1 MSRNSLKL
9 EYNNIKMRTD
19 INKNALLVSLI
30 VACEKALDDNPI
42 FDFVEGEGHYI
53 SDTLVEIRE
62 RELAKAEIEVFYGKE
77 VYDAILSIRDDEE
90 MKNCINYAMIKIDEF
105 YKNQSQEDFQKAKQ
119 IANKLY
125 KSEMIQCQGTV

>member
-9 EYNNIKMRTD
+9 ECNNIKMRTD

-42 FDFVEGEGHYI
+42 FYLVEGEGHYI
-53 SDTLVEIRE
+53 SDALVEIRE
-62 RELAKAEIEVFYGKE
+62 RELTKAQMEVFYGKE
-77 VYDAILSIRDDEE
+77 VYDAILSIGDDEE
-90 MKNCINYAMIKIDEF
+90 MQNCINYAMIKIDEF
-105 YKNQSQEDFQKAKQ
+105 YKNQSQEDFEKATQ

-125 KSEMIQCQGTV
+125 KK

>member
-9 EYNNIKMRTD
+9 ECNNIKMRTD
-19 INKNALLVSLI
+19 INKNALLVSMF

-42 FDFVEGEGHYI
+42 FYLVEGEGHYI

-62 RELAKAEIEVFYGKE
+62 RELTKAQLEVFYGKE
-77 VYDAILSIRDDEE
+77 VSDSILSIRDDEE
-90 MKNCINYAMIKIDEF
+90 RQNFIKYAMSKIDEF
-105 YKNQSQEDFQKAKQ
+105 YKNQSQEDLEKAKQ

-125 KSEMIQCQGTV
+125 KK

>member
-1 MSRNSLKL
+1 MARKSLKS
-9 EYNNIKMRTD
+9 ECNNIKMRTD

-42 FDFVEGEGHYI
+42 FYLVEGEGHYI

-62 RELAKAEIEVFYGKE
+62 RELTKAQLEVFYGKE
-77 VYDAILSIRDDEE
+77 VSDAILSIGDDEE
-90 MKNCINYAMIKIDEF
+90 MQNCINYAMLKIDEF
-105 YKNQSQEDFQKAKQ
+105 YKNQPQEAIEKATQ

-125 KSEMIQCQGTV
+125 KK

>member
-9 EYNNIKMRTD
+9 ECNNIKMRTD

-30 VACEKALDDNPI
+30 VACERALDDNPI
-42 FDFVEGEGHYI
+42 FAFVEGEGYYI

-62 RELAKAEIEVFYGKE
+62 RELTKAQMEVFYGKE
-77 VYDAILSIRDDEE
+77 VSDSILSIRDDEE
-90 MKNCINYAMIKIDEF
+90 RQNFIKYAMSKIDEF
-105 YKNQSQEDFQKAKQ
+105 YKNQSQEDLEKAKQ

-125 KSEMIQCQGTV
+125 KK

>member
-1 MSRNSLKL
+1 MQ
-9 EYNNIKMRTD
+9 YNNIKMRTD

-62 RELAKAEIEVFYGKE
+62 RELTKAQMEVFYGKE
-77 VYDAILSIRDDEE
+77 VSDAILSIGNAEE
-90 MKNCINYAMIKIDEF
+90 MQNYINYAMLKIDEF
-105 YKNQSQEDFQKAKQ
+105 YKNQPQEAIEKATQ
-119 IANKLY
+119 IANKFY
-125 KSEMIQCQGTV
+125 KKE

>member
-1 MSRNSLKL
+1 MQYKDL
-9 EYNNIKMRTD
+9 KMRTD

-42 FDFVEGEGHYI
+42 FYLVEGEGTYI

-62 RELAKAEIEVFYGKE
+62 RELTKAEIEVFYGKE
-77 VYDAILSIRDDEE
+77 VSDAILSIGDAKE
-90 MKNCINYAMIKIDEF
+90 MQNCINYAMLKIDEF
-105 YKNQSQEDFQKAKQ
+105 YKNQSQEAIEKATQ

-125 KSEMIQCQGTV
+125 KK

>member
-9 EYNNIKMRTD
+9 ECNNIKMRTD

-42 FDFVEGEGHYI
+42 FAFVEGEGHYI

-62 RELAKAEIEVFYGKE
+62 RELTKAQMEVFYGKE
-77 VYDAILSIRDDEE
+77 VSDTILSIGDAKE
-90 MKNCINYAMIKIDEF
+90 MQNFINYAMIKIDEF
-105 YKNQSQEDFQKAKQ
+105 YKNQSQEDFEKATQ

-125 KSEMIQCQGTV
+125 KK